1 MSESFYNI
9 LGVEEGATK
18 DEIKKAYRT
27 LSFKFHPDKNPGN
40 LEATGKFQKISE
52 AYETLGDEQK
62 REEYNMSRKNPF
74 MRMNS
79 NNGMDVPMDDILNM
93 FFNGIGNPFAQMPGM
108 GGMSNGMKGM
118 GGMSNGMGGMGGMP
132 CFPPGFPPGLKV
144 HVFNG
149 GPMGFQQ
156 AIQKPS
162 PIIKNIIITLE
173 QILIGATV
181 PLEIERWIV
190 ENGMKVFENETVYVT
205 IPQGIDDG
213 EMLILR
219 EKGNVINETVKGDI
233 KIFVKV
239 KNDTLFKRSGLDL
252 ILEKNI
258 TLKEALCGF
267 SFEIK
272 YVNGK
277 SYTLNNN
284 KGNIIPSEYRKIY
297 PNMGLKREEHTGN
310 MIIHFHVD
318 FPEKLTDEQIGKL
331 TEVL

>member
-1 MSESFYNI
+1 MSDNYYNI
-9 LGVEEGATK
+9 LGVEESATK
-18 DEIKKAYRT
+18 EEIKKAYRG

-40 LEATGKFQKISE
+40 SEATGKFQKISE

-62 REEYNMSRKNPF
+62 REEYDMSRKNPF
-74 MRMNS
+74 MRMNGMNG
-79 NNGMDVPMDDILNM
+79 NNGMDVPMDDIFNM
-93 FFNGIGNPFAQMPGM
+93 FF
-108 GGMSNGMKGM
+108 GGM
-118 GGMSNGMGGMGGMP
+118 
-132 CFPPGFPPGLKV
+132 PGFPPGMPGFPPGVKL

-149 GPMGFQQ
+149 GPMGFHQ

-162 PIIKNIIITLE
+162 PIIKNITINLE
-173 QILIGATV
+173 QILNGATV

-205 IPQGIDDG
+205 IPQGIDEG
-213 EMLILR
+213 EMIILR
-219 EKGNVINETVKGDI
+219 DKGNVINENAKGDI
-233 KIFVKV
+233 KIFVKIT
-239 KNDTLFKRSGLDL
+239 NDTLFKRSGLDL
-252 ILEKNI
+252 IFDKNI

-284 KGNIIPSEYRKIY
+284 KGNIIPPEYRKIY
-297 PNMGLKREEHTGN
+297 PNMGLKRGEHSGN

-318 FPEKLTDEQIGKL
+318 FPEKLTEEQIIKL
-331 TEVL
+331 SEVL

>member
-1 MSESFYNI
+1 MTDNYYNI
-9 LGVEEGATK
+9 LGVEESATK
-18 DEIKKAYRT
+18 EEIKKAYRG

-40 LEATGKFQKISE
+40 TEATGKFQKISE

-62 REEYNMSRKNPF
+62 REEYDMSRKNPF
-74 MRMNS
+74 MRMNGMNG
-79 NNGMDVPMDDILNM
+79 NNGMDVPMDDIFNM
-93 FFNGIGNPFAQMPGM
+93 FF
-108 GGMSNGMKGM
+108 GGM
-118 GGMSNGMGGMGGMP
+118 
-132 CFPPGFPPGLKV
+132 PGFPPGMQGMSGFPPGVKL

-149 GPMGFQQ
+149 GPMGFHQ

-162 PIIKNIIITLE
+162 PIIKNITINLE
-173 QILIGATV
+173 QILNGATV

-205 IPQGIDDG
+205 IPQGIDEG
-213 EMLILR
+213 EMIILR
-219 EKGNVINETVKGDI
+219 DKGNVINENAKGDI
-233 KIFVKV
+233 KIFVKIT
-239 KNDTLFKRSGLDL
+239 NDTLFKRSGLDL
-252 ILEKNI
+252 IFDKNI

-284 KGNIIPSEYRKIY
+284 KGNIIPPEYRKIY
-297 PNMGLKREEHTGN
+297 PNMGLKRGEHSGN

-318 FPEKLTDEQIGKL
+318 FPEKLTEEQIVKL
-331 TEVL
+331 SELL

>member
-1 MSESFYNI
+1 MSENYYNI

-18 DEIKKAYRT
+18 HEIKKAYRS

-40 LEATGKFQKISE
+40 SEATGKFQKISE

-62 REEYNMSRKNPF
+62 REEYDMSRKNPF

-93 FFNGIGNPFAQMPGM
+93 FFNGMGNPFAQMPGM
-108 GGMSNGMKGM
+108 P
-118 GGMSNGMGGMGGMP
+118 NGMGGMPNGMGGMP
-132 CFPPGFPPGLKV
+132 NGIPGFPHGFPPGVKV

-149 GPMGFQQ
+149 GPIGFQQ
-156 AIQKPS
+156 ALQKPS
-162 PIIKNIIITLE
+162 PIVKNIMITLE
-173 QILIGATV
+173 QILTGVTV

-219 EKGNVINETVKGDI
+219 EKGNVINETAKGDI

-239 KNDTLFKRSGLDL
+239 NNDTLFKRSGLDL

-284 KGNIIPSEYRKIY
+284 KGNLIPPEYRKNY

-318 FPEKLTDEQIGKL
+318 FPEKLTDEQIEKL
-331 TEVL
+331 SEVL